1 MATTTQN
8 NLSMDRQNNQGGR
21 NMAKLNIS
29 FASMKANARIDEL
42 NVKLEGFGTKRNP
55 DYYKNQRE
63 RDLYEIIDMLL
74 QHINEE
80 QIDVPTSMV
89 EHFERLTTTVRQV
102 IIVNEGDDVMVLLDK
117 YKDVKDVYHK
127 IQKACEAKG
136 LKMVGAS
143 IVKA

>member
-1 MATTTQN
+1 
-8 NLSMDRQNNQGGR
+8 
-21 NMAKLNIS
+21 MAKLNIS
-29 FASMKANARIDEL
+29 FALMKTTSRIDEL

-63 RDLYEIIDMLL
+63 RDLYGFINELL
-74 QHINEE
+74 QHIDEE
-80 QIDVPTSMV
+80 QIEVPESMV
-89 EHFERLTTTVRQV
+89 EHFEKLNTATRQV
-102 IIVNEGDDVMVLLDK
+102 IIVEEGDDVMVLLDK

>member
-1 MATTTQN
+1 
-8 NLSMDRQNNQGGR
+8 
-21 NMAKLNIS
+21 MAKLNTS
-29 FASMKANARIDEL
+29 FASMKATSRIDEL
-42 NVKLEGFGTKRNP
+42 NAKLESFGTKRNP

-63 RDLYEIIDMLL
+63 RDLYEIINELL
-74 QHINEE
+74 QHIDEE
-80 QIDVPTSMV
+80 QIEVPESMV
-89 EHFERLTTTVRQV
+89 EHFEKLNTSARQV
-102 IIVNEGDDVMVLLDK
+102 IIVNEGDDVMLLLDK

>member
-1 MATTTQN
+1 MAT
-8 NLSMDRQNNQGGR
+8 
-21 NMAKLNIS
+21 LNVS
-29 FASMKANARIDEL
+29 FASMKATSRIDEL

-63 RDLYEIIDMLL
+63 RDLYEIINELL
-74 QHINEE
+74 HHIDEE
-80 QIDVPTSMV
+80 QIEVPESMA
-89 EHFERLTTTVRQV
+89 EHFEKLTTTTRQ
-102 IIVNEGDDVMVLLDK
+102 IILVNEGDNVMVLLDK

-136 LKMVGAS
+136 LKMEGAN

>member
-1 MATTTQN
+1 
-8 NLSMDRQNNQGGR
+8 
-21 NMAKLNIS
+21 MAKLNTS
-29 FASMKANARIDEL
+29 FASMKATSRIDEL
-42 NVKLEGFGTKRNP
+42 IVKLEGCGTKRNP

-63 RDLYEIIDMLL
+63 RDLYIFINELL
-74 QHINEE
+74 QHIDEE
-80 QIDVPTSMV
+80 QIEVPESMV
-89 EHFERLTTTVRQV
+89 EHFEKLTTSVRQV
-102 IIVNEGDDVMVLLDK
+102 IIVNEGDDVMTLLDK